1 MKLKFTV
8 ETEPPPER
16 TRLLSD
22 PLIHFNESKA
32 GDRRVRTFALFAKD
46 ASGIVL
52 GGLVGSTHWNHCFIS
67 TLFVHERFRKAGI
80 GRELMKRAEA
90 QALALECDAIFLDT
104 FDFQA
109 PGFYQKLGFEVFGV
123 LPEYPL
129 GHKRIYMVKRIARR
143 KGA

>member
-1 MKLKFTV
+1 MKLTITV
-8 ETEPPPER
+8 EREPPPER

-22 PLIHFNESKA
+22 PLINFNESKA

-52 GGLVGSTHWNHCFIS
+52 GGLVGSTHWNHCFVS

-80 GRELMKRAEA
+80 GRELMQRAEA
-90 QALALECDAIFLDT
+90 QALALACDAIFLDS

-109 PGFYQKLGFEVFGV
+109 PGFYEKLGFEVFAV
-123 LPEYPL
+123 LPEYPR
-129 GHKRIYMVKRIARR
+129 GHKRFYMVKRLR
-143 KGA
+143 KQ